1 MSKFACNSHTSCS
14 DPECCACNSEASRKV
29 TEDRI
34 EELVVDLRQQFFSSH
49 MYGPHVIA
57 RAELLAKAA
66 IEAGRNLSRKE
77 YQ

>member
-14 DPECCACNSEASRKV
+14 DPECCACNSDTTRKI

-49 MYGPHVIA
+49 MYGPQVIA

-66 IEAGRNLSRKE
+66 IESGRNLSSKE
-77 YQ
+77 CQ